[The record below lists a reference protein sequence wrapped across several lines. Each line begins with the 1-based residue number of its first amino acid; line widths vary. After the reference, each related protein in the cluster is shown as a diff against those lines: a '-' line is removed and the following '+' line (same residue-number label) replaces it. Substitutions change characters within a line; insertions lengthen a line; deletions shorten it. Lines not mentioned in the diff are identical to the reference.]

1 MDSST
6 LIFVSALF
14 VLFIFLK
21 WFISSED
28 EENQSISNASAS
40 TTNGTTT
47 LPHQQLQQQQQ
58 PRLRRDVT
66 TDMIE
71 VVQSLAPHLHVE
83 QIKYDLQKT
92 GSVQITVDR
101 ILAGDSL
108 PFPPNYRPP
117 PVTTNSNPVPNNIK
131 AENLMKKYGVDEFA
145 STGLE
150 KPENKWLDSADK
162 REKNLLDKK
171 KEMILKAR
179 KRLESQ
185 MRGDA
190 DLSHVVNK

>member
-6 LIFVSALF
+6 LVFVSSLF
-14 VLFIFLK
+14 ILFIFLK
-21 WFISSED
+21 WFIAGED
-28 EENQSISNASAS
+28 EDTHTSSSASAS
-40 TTNGTTT
+40 MASEAN
-47 LPHQQLQQQQQ
+47 PNDNQPQQQQQ
-58 PRLRRDVT
+58 PRTRREVT
-66 TDMIE
+66 IDMIE
-71 VVQSLAPHLHVE
+71 VVQSLAPHLHME

-117 PVTTNSNPVPNNIK
+117 PLTTNSNPIPNKIN
-131 AENLMKKYGVDEFA
+131 AENLLRKYGVDENG
-145 STGLE
+145 STSVE
-150 KPENKWLDSADK
+150 KPENKWLDSSEK

-179 KRLESQ
+179 KRLEGQ
-185 MRGDA
+185 MKGEA
-190 DLSHVVNK
+190 DLSQLTKK